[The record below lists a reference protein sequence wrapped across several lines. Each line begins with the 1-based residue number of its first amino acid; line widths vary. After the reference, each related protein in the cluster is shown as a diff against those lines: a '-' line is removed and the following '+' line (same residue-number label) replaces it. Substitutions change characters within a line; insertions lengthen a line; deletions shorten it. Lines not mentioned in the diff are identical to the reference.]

1 MRCKLLDI
9 LLKFQSQE
17 QAGLIGE
24 QLGYTTRDPET
35 GEFHTTQATLDL
47 AICVIG
53 EHYAPTGE
61 TTTGPSGE
69 PVPVM
74 AGDGKWWVMVR
85 SLVEIE
91 LPAEILPFIVER
103 DPMDPAI
110 PNQVWA

>member
-53 EHYAPTGE
+53 VHHYPDG
-61 TTTGPSGE
+61 TTTEGPNGE
-69 PVPVM
+69 QVPNLV
-74 AGDGKWWVMVR
+74 ADNQYWVMVR
-85 SLVEIE
+85 SLVNMVIPPEIQ
-91 LPAEILPFIVER
+91 PFIVEPNPE
-103 DPMDPAI
+103 DPTI
-110 PNQVWA
+110 PNQRWA

>member
-1 MRCKLLDI
+1 MIDL

-53 EHYAPTGE
+53 VHHYPDG
-61 TTTGPSGE
+61 TTTEGPNGE
-69 PVPVM
+69 QVPNLV
-74 AGDGKWWVMVR
+74 ADNQYWVMVR
-85 SLVEIE
+85 SLVDMVIPPEIQ
-91 LPAEILPFIVER
+91 PFIVEPNPE
-103 DPMDPAI
+103 DPTI
-110 PNQVWA
+110 PNQRWA

>member
-1 MRCKLLDI
+1 MIDL

-53 EHYAPTGE
+53 VHHYPDGTTREGPNGE
-61 TTTGPSGE
+61 Q
-69 PVPVM
+69 VPNLV
-74 AGDGKWWVMVR
+74 ADNQYWVMVR
-85 SLVEIE
+85 SLVDMVIPPEIQ
-91 LPAEILPFIVER
+91 PFIVEPNPE
-103 DPMDPAI
+103 DPTI
-110 PNQVWA
+110 PNQRWA